1 MSMTKNEYYNE
12 VNRMARDLYEEA
24 VAEGCTDKDSIYDF
38 FFENLPQSVD
48 SHSFIIYTYRN
59 LEVLS
64 LTDNREAYFEAGIVL
79 DRADSTGEVF
89 QQLAYWALHADVTE
103 AFHDCI
109 DVWLIDLP
117 SEEDEEDA
125 I

>member
-1 MSMTKNEYYNE
+1 MSMTKNEYYAE

-24 VAEGCTDKDSIYDF
+24 VAESCTSKDSIYDYF
-38 FFENLPQSVD
+38 YESLPQDVD
-48 SHSFIIYTYRN
+48 GHSFIIYTYRN

-64 LTDNREAYFEAGIVL
+64 LTDNRNACFEALGSIVL
-79 DRADSTGEVF
+79 TSSDDAF
-89 QQLAYWALHADVTE
+89 KQMAYWALYQDVTD

-117 SEEDEEDA
+117 FQEEEVA
-125 I
+125 